1 MLTLKPTAFGS
12 VLAGKLTTPVV
23 MSRVAPLPMNS
34 VAWLTATTRSS
45 PFNRVKAATESG
57 SSTPLTLLRLTWMT
71 ALP

>member
-12 VLAGKLTTPVV
+12 VLDGKVTTPVV
-23 MSRVAPLPMNS
+23 MSRAAPLPMNS
-34 VAWLTATTRSS
+34 VAWLTATTSSS
-45 PFNRVKAATESG
+45 PFRSVEAADESG